1 MDLVI
6 QETKQKMA
14 KALEVL
20 QGDVATVRTGK
31 ATPALIE
38 NVVISVYGGTAKM
51 RILELATI
59 NVSDPHTL
67 TLSPFDPSIIGEIQK
82 GIQDANVGLSPSVNS
97 DVIRI
102 SIPPLSAE
110 RRQELIKMMHQ
121 KLENGRISLRQIRH
135 DAMNDIKKGEAS
147 EDVVSR
153 LEKEVQKLT
162 DEMSSEIE
170 NIGKKKEDELLQI

>member
-1 MDLVI
+1 MDSLI
-6 QETKQKMA
+6 QEARQKMM

-38 NVVISVYGGTAKM
+38 NVVISVYAGTAKM

-59 NVSDPHTL
+59 NVTDPHTL
-67 TLSPFDPSIIGEIQK
+67 TLSPFDPSITSEIQK
-82 GIQDANVGLSPSVNS
+82 GIQDANIGLNPSVNS

-121 KLENGRISLRQIRH
+121 KLENGKVMIRQIRH
-135 DAMNDIKKGEAS
+135 DAMMDIKKGALS
-147 EDVVSR
+147 EDETGR

-162 DEMSSEIE
+162 DDYTAEIDT
-170 NIGKKKEDELLQI
+170 IGKRKEEELLQI

>member
-1 MDLVI
+1 MDSVI
-6 QETKQKMA
+6 STTKQKMA

-20 QGDVATVRTGK
+20 MGDVATVRTGK

-38 NVVISVYGGTAKM
+38 NVVISVYGGSAKM

-59 NVSDPHTL
+59 NASDPHTL
-67 TLSPFDPSIIGEIQK
+67 TLSPFDPSIITEIQK
-82 GIQDANVGLSPSVNS
+82 GISDANIGLSPSVNGE
-97 DVIRI
+97 VIRI

-121 KLENGRISLRQIRH
+121 KLENGKVSLRQIRH
-135 DAMNDIKKGEAS
+135 DAMSDIKKQELS
-147 EDVVSR
+147 EDETGR

-162 DEMSSEIE
+162 DDSSAEIDTV
-170 NIGKKKEDELLQI
+170 GKRKEEELLQI

>member
-1 MDLVI
+1 MNLD
-6 QETKQKMA
+6 ETKQKMA

-20 QGDVATVRTGK
+20 QGDIATVRTGK

-67 TLSPFDPSIIGEIQK
+67 TLSPFDPSITSEIQK
-82 GIQDANVGLSPSVNS
+82 GIQDANVGLSPAVNG

-102 SIPPLSAE
+102 AIPPLSSE

-121 KLENGRISLRQIRH
+121 KLENGKVMLRQIRH
-135 DAMNDIKKGEAS
+135 DAMSDIKKSELS
-147 EDVVSR
+147 EDETSR

-162 DEMSSEIE
+162 DDYTAEIDT
-170 NIGKKKEDELLQI
+170 IGKRKEEELLQI

>member
-1 MDLVI
+1 MDLLI
-6 QETKQKMA
+6 QETRQKMM

-20 QGDVATVRTGK
+20 QGDIATVRTGK
-31 ATPALIE
+31 ATPSLIE
-38 NVVISVYGGTAKM
+38 NVVIGVYGGTAKM

-82 GIQDANVGLSPSVNS
+82 GIQDANVGLSPAVNG

-102 SIPPLSAE
+102 AIPPLSAE

-121 KLENGRISLRQIRH
+121 KLENGKVMLRQIRH
-135 DAMNDIKKGEAS
+135 DAMSDIKKGELS
-147 EDVVSR
+147 EDEAGR
-153 LEKEVQKLT
+153 QEKEVQKLT
-162 DEMSSEIE
+162 DDYTAEIDT
-170 NIGKKKEDELLQI
+170 IGKRKEEELLQI